1 MRHRFHSMCPYFA
14 MFPESFAEHWIGEL
28 APEGSYVLDPFCGR
42 GTTPFQSLLM
52 NRRAIGVDVNPV
64 AVCVSRAKTNA
75 PSRKSVL
82 ARVREL
88 EDAFLDRPDDDH
100 GASAL
105 SEFFR
110 VAYSSSTRKQIMF
123 MRKSLSWES
132 SSVDCMLA
140 ALMLGALHGE
150 SQKSGAYLSNQM
162 PRTISTK
169 PGYSVRFWRSR
180 KLHAPKRNVF
190 DVLRKAIAFRY
201 ESPLPARRGV
211 VLHTDMRNLPRME
224 LPVIRTIVTSPPYLD
239 VTNFEEDQW
248 LRIWFLGGAPHPTY
262 RKISKDDRHENPD
275 QYWGLIGDFWRMVGS
290 VIEPRGNVVLR
301 LGAKGLKPPGI
312 VDAVVGTSVVSGRRV
327 KLLASTVSA
336 IKKRQTDAFRPGSKG
351 CMVEVDCH
359 LAVS

>member
-1 MRHRFHSMCPYFA
+1 MCPYFA
-14 MFPESFAEHWIGEL
+14 MFPEAFAARWIDQL

-75 PSRKSVL
+75 PARKSAL
-82 ARVREL
+82 ARVNQL
-88 EDAFLDRPDDDH
+88 EEAFIDSPHDDH

-105 SEFFR
+105 PEFFR
-110 VAYSSSTRKQIMF
+110 IAYSPSTRRQIMLL
-123 MRKSLSWES
+123 RSSLRWETS
-132 SSVDCMLA
+132 TVDCMLA
-140 ALMLGALHGE
+140 ALVLGALHGE

-169 PGYSVRFWRSR
+169 PAYSVRFWRKR
-180 KLHAPKRNVF
+180 KLRAPKRNVF
-190 DVLRKAIAFRY
+190 DVLRDAIAFRY

-211 VLHTDMRNLPRME
+211 IHHTDMRNLPRLD
-224 LPVIRTIVTSPPYLD
+224 LPAIRTIVTSPPYLD

-275 QYWGLIGDFWRMVGS
+275 RYWGLIGDLWRMIGH

-301 LGAKGLKPPGI
+301 IGAKVVSPPAI
-312 VDAVVGTSVVSGRRV
+312 VDAVVGTSVLSGRRV
-327 KLLASTVSA
+327 KLVSSA
-336 IKKRQTDAFRPGSKG
+336 VSEIKKRQTDAFRPGSKG

-359 LAVS
+359 LSVS